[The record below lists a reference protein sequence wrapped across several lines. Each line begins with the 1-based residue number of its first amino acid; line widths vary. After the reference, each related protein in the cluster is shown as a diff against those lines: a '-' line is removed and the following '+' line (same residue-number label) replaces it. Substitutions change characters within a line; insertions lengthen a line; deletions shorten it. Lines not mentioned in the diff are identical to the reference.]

1 MALKYELEQWGAAVK
16 AYDEQDFDLALDTF
30 ETIADSAKFHFNM
43 GLIYATLGEHEEAC
57 RSYKKSVKLDQYFAV
72 AYFQKG
78 VSHFLLGEFEKA
90 LANFNDALLYLR
102 GNMLIDYEQLGL
114 KFRLYSCEVLFNR
127 GLCYLYLGQTE
138 QGLGDFSFAVKEK
151 QTEEHDVINEA
162 IQVQGQGFTVF
173 SIPVGVIYRPPEGK
187 LKNVKTKDYLG
198 KAKLVAAVDPD
209 DAFTGFTGAQQQK
222 KAQMSTTSPIN
233 KGKTDGAVLDVPRP
247 ESPTD
252 KVSRPRSLST
262 NPKSP
267 PFPIQATRDPS
278 VRRRPDESTEKRSNL
293 RTGNNNGNS
302 ELETPISRNVS
313 VRKISNKLKLQDN
326 LQRSNTIDNGRP
338 SPKLPTVPARM
349 NSAREPSR
357 PSVQRSSS
365 AKDPIV
371 RSNSFRT
378 SRSNSPRGSLRSP
391 QRQNTVGRQQFL
403 QQQMKNM
410 SVTDGYNDYNQD
422 SDPYNS
428 EDYNQISP
436 IDQRSTRSTSLR
448 GRGSG
453 TLKGVNFRS
462 PKLALQGGL
471 ATPPTPEDG
480 DYDYS
485 NLLDDGYYHGEE
497 DEPQFEMVS
506 PPQYLQQPTEI
517 SKIKVKCHY
526 KDKTPRAIMVSPNIA
541 YEELSKRIQE
551 KFSLNNPLK
560 MKYKDEDGTMVMMGD
575 QEDLEMAISIIPMSN
590 SDVGRM
596 EVWIEE

>member
-127 GLCYLYLGQTE
+127 GLCYLYLGQTD

-151 QTEEHDVINEA
+151 QTEEHDVIDEA
-162 IQVQGQGFTVF
+162 IEIQ
-173 SIPVGVIYRPPEGK
+173 GK

-233 KGKTDGAVLDVPRP
+233 KGRTDGAVLDVPRP
-247 ESPTD
+247 ESPTE
-252 KVSRPRSLST
+252 KTIRPRSLST

-267 PFPIQATRDPS
+267 PFPIRTTRELS
-278 VRRRPDESTEKRSNL
+278 TRRRPEEGIENKSIMRTGASTPLLDTNGSTEL
-293 RTGNNNGNS
+293 D
-302 ELETPISRNVS
+302 TPISRNVS
-313 VRKISNKLKLQDN
+313 LRKAPPNQLKLQN
-326 LQRSNTIDNGRP
+326 NHHRSNTIDGGRP
-338 SPKLPTVPARM
+338 SPKLPTVPARV
-349 NSAREPSR
+349 NPAREPNR
-357 PSVQRSSS
+357 PTMQRSSS
-365 AKDPIV
+365 LRDPMGSSSLREPIT
-371 RSNSFRT
+371 RSNSLRT
-378 SRSNSPRGSLRSP
+378 VSPRGGVRTP
-391 QRQNTVGRQQFL
+391 QRLNTVSRQQYL

-410 SVTDGYNDYNQD
+410 TVTDGGYNDYNQE
-422 SDPYNS
+422 SEKYSLNS
-428 EDYNQISP
+428 EDFSQISSSE
-436 IDQRSTRSTSLR
+436 QRSGRSPSIR
-448 GRGSG
+448 SRGSSIPS
-453 TLKGVNFRS
+453 KGASFRS
-462 PKLALQGGL
+462 PLSMQGGL

-485 NLLDDGYYHGEE
+485 NIVDDGYLYGDE
-497 DEPQFEMVS
+497 DEPQFEMIS
-506 PPQYLQQPTEI
+506 PPKNFQQSKII
-517 SKIKVKCHY
+517 SKIRVKCYY
-526 KDKTPRAIMVSPNIA
+526 KDKTPRAIMVPTNIA

-575 QEDLEMAISIIPMSN
+575 QEDLEMALSIIPMST
-590 SDVGRM
+590 SDVGKM